1 MSSNPSG
8 ECSERVTRAIAAILG
23 AALLSGAL
31 VTGARAE
38 LHLCASWAGEIEPL
52 PSVSDPDPLRAA
64 WAKIR
69 ADQLAEAAWKLE
81 PHSRVFANRV
91 WRHASCLDP
100 DRLDFVHALSRT
112 APVRWARPPI
122 LGADVVRVEE
132 GEELPKPV
140 SEWSWDLGEP
150 IRVVVARTPA
160 PEGIGGVREGFR
172 PSLLEAMEPIAA
184 AEKALQEARFE
195 LALEW
200 VERGR
205 RLLETHEPA
214 LERPGRRAQLEVLA
228 ATAEI
233 ALGRE
238 DAARESLARALRA
251 QSELSL
257 DPARHS
263 PKLVRLF
270 QEVRGGEGPPP

>member
-1 MSSNPSG
+1 M
-8 ECSERVTRAIAAILG
+8 
-23 AALLSGAL
+23 
-31 VTGARAE
+31 
-38 LHLCASWAGEIEPL
+38 
-52 PSVSDPDPLRAA
+52 
-64 WAKIR
+64 
-69 ADQLAEAAWKLE
+69 
-81 PHSRVFANRV
+81 
-91 WRHASCLDP
+91 
-100 DRLDFVHALSRT
+100 
-112 APVRWARPPI
+112 RWVRPPI
-122 LGADVVRVEE
+122 LGADVIEVEE
-132 GEELPKPV
+132 GEELPEPV

-150 IRVVVARTPA
+150 IRVVVARTPT
-160 PEGIGGVREGFR
+160 PEEGSEGVPESFR

-205 RLLETHEPA
+205 SLLETQGPA
-214 LERPGRRAQLEVLA
+214 RERPGQRAQLEVLA

-238 DAARESLARALRA
+238 EAARESLERALRA
-251 QSELSL
+251 QPELSL

-270 QEVRGGEGPPP
+270 EEVRGGEGPPP